1 MASRLVGRCCL
12 GAKCFNPTHQLN
24 PQHMCLHCD
33 KIVHV
38 DKCGQFLD
46 PENSEDILCKLC
58 IEKERPLAGCYAKAS
73 DKVAENDDTD
83 SSIEPYFAAIS
94 RKPRA
99 NDEMAMDVDSIQPED
114 IIIEPE
120 DSIAPIP
127 RKPHAKRSSSGSRS
141 SSSRKKTQRIG
152 KKFRAKTTRAQLFHA
167 CQPPN
172 EVWQQPQFLWF
183 CCWRKHQRRLR
194 CEIRSASVQ

>member
-1 MASRLVGRCCL
+1 
-12 GAKCFNPTHQLN
+12 
-24 PQHMCLHCD
+24 MCLHCD
-33 KIVHV
+33 KIAHV

-58 IEKERPLAGCYAKAS
+58 IEKERPLAGCYAKAN

-83 SSIEPYFAAIS
+83 SSIEPYIAAIS

-120 DSIAPIP
+120 DSKMTALSFTMSLTPILT
-127 RKPHAKRSSSGSRS
+127 G
-141 SSSRKKTQRIG
+141 
-152 KKFRAKTTRAQLFHA
+152 
-167 CQPPN
+167 
-172 EVWQQPQFLWF
+172 
-183 CCWRKHQRRLR
+183 RLN
-194 CEIRSASVQ
+194 SATFS

>member
-1 MASRLVGRCCL
+1 MLM
-12 GAKCFNPTHQLN
+12 N
-24 PQHMCLHCD
+24 
-33 KIVHV
+33 V
-38 DKCGQFLD
+38 DD

-58 IEKERPLAGCYAKAS
+58 IEKERPLAGCYAKAN

-83 SSIEPYFAAIS
+83 SSIEPYIAAIS

-127 RKPHAKRSSSGSRS
+127 RKPHAKRSSSGSRRLQRPAKLREESIICGNPGVQEGVPSIQISVNTCQRTS
-141 SSSRKKTQRIG
+141 SSVSQLLHHCVGPKRSIGLVPVVTNRGTSFSLASR
-152 KKFRAKTTRAQLFHA
+152 A
-167 CQPPN
+167 
-172 EVWQQPQFLWF
+172 
-183 CCWRKHQRRLR
+183 
-194 CEIRSASVQ
+194 